1 MYGDEHSTANY
12 PLQTEIRD
20 RCMYVMKQ
28 TYPEVELVF
37 GMTDSIDVDGIH
49 IMSSDK
55 YDLWYFEIV
64 VVTYEPK

>member
-1 MYGDEHSTANY
+1 
-12 PLQTEIRD
+12 
-20 RCMYVMKQ
+20 MYVMKQ

-37 GMTDSIDVDGIH
+37 GMADSIDVDGIH

-64 VVTYEPK
+64 VVPYEPR

>member
-1 MYGDEHSTANY
+1 
-12 PLQTEIRD
+12 
-20 RCMYVMKQ
+20 MYVMKQ

-64 VVTYEPK
+64 VVPYEPK